1 MAQNILISTL
11 DNIPNYKIIE
21 TKGIVKYSTTSGS
34 FDDVKKGLENEA
46 RKLNCNAV
54 INVKYAQN
62 CYRPGQGGWWDLCAF
77 GDAVIIE
84 KNIISTIEK

>member
-34 FDDVKKGLENEA
+34 FDDVKKGIEN
-46 RKLNCNAV
+46 
-54 INVKYAQN
+54 
-62 CYRPGQGGWWDLCAF
+62 
-77 GDAVIIE
+77 
-84 KNIISTIEK
+84 